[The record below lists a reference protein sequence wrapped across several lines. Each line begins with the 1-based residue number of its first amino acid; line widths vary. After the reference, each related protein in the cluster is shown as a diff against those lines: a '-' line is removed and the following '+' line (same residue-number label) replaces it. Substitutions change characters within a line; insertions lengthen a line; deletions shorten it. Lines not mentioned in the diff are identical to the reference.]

1 VIDRASCQEILPG
14 LFIVGGPGITDPS
27 DCLVYALDCG
37 SEVTLFDC
45 GAGKSASL
53 ILRNLRAAGLGDKP
67 LTTLILSHCHVDHIG
82 GISALLKEASPRVVC
97 HAGDLEAIESGDPR
111 RTASSW
117 YGTTL
122 PRVRV
127 DHIIS
132 GEEETLQVGNAALH
146 CLHTPG
152 HTPGSLSVV
161 WDTEGGRVLFGQDV
175 HGPFVAEFGS
185 DLEVWAESMHRLL
198 DLHPDVLC
206 EGHYGVFRPR
216 EAAEGFIRQHLDHQG
231 YD

>member
-1 VIDRASCQEILPG
+1 LIQQATCQEVLPG

-27 DCLVYALDCG
+27 DCLVYAVDG
-37 SEVTLFDC
+37 GDEVALVDC
-45 GAGKSASL
+45 GAGKSAPL

-67 LTTLILSHCHVDHIG
+67 LSTVILSHCHVDHIG
-82 GISALLKEASPRVVC
+82 GASALLRESSPRFVC
-97 HAGDLEAIESGDPR
+97 HAGDREAIESGDPR

-117 YGTTL
+117 YGVNL

-127 DHIIS
+127 DHVIS
-132 GEEETLQVGNAALH
+132 GAEETLHVGNATLR

-161 WDTEGGRVLFGQDV
+161 WDTERGRVLFGQDV

-185 DLEVWAESMHRLL
+185 DLEVWAESMHLL
-198 DLHPDVLC
+198 LELHPDVLC

-216 EAAEGFIRQHLDHQG
+216 EAAEAFIRQHLDHQG

>member
-1 VIDRASCQEILPG
+1 VIDRSTFQEVLPG
-14 LFIVGGPGITDPS
+14 LFIVGGPGITDAA
-27 DCLVYALDCG
+27 DCLVYAVDGG
-37 SEVTLFDC
+37 SEVALVDC
-45 GAGKSASL
+45 GAGKSVPL
-53 ILRNLRAAGLGDKP
+53 ILRNLRAAGLGDQP
-67 LTTLILSHCHVDHIG
+67 LTTLILTHCHVDHIG
-82 GISALLKEASPRVVC
+82 GVSALLGQGSPRVVC
-97 HAGDLEAIESGDPR
+97 HAADRDAIERGDPR

-117 YGTTL
+117 YGVKL
-122 PRVRV
+122 PPVRV
-127 DHIIS
+127 DHAIV
-132 GEEETLQVGNAALH
+132 GEEETLQVGDAALR

-161 WDTEGGRVLFGQDV
+161 WDTPRGRVLFGQDV
-175 HGPFVAEFGS
+175 HGPFVADFGS

-216 EAAEGFIRQHLDHQG
+216 EAAEAFIRQHLDHQG